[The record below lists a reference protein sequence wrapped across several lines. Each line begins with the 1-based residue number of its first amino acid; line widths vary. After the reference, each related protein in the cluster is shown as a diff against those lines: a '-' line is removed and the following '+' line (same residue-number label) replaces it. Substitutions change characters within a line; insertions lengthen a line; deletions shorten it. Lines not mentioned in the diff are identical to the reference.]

1 MPHLQKSAVI
11 RDFFLDPWVNSLHTQ
26 PDDSFAIQ
34 PVALIGAGHQYTQP
48 IAASLPPAPGSG
60 SCNFRNTLLNIF
72 WPDPSKILCA
82 I

>member
-1 MPHLQKSAVI
+1 MPHLQQSAVI
-11 RDFFLDPWVNSLHTQ
+11 RDFFLAPWVNSLHTQ
-26 PDDSFAIQ
+26 LAESFDIKT
-34 PVALIGAGHQYTQP
+34 VAPIGVGRQYTQP

-72 WPDPSKILCA
+72 RPDPSKILCG